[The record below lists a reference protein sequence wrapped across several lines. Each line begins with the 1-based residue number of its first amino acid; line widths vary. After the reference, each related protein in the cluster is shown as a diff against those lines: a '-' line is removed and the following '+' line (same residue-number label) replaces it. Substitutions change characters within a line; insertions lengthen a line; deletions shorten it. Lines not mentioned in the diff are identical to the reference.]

1 MYVYISFY
9 FIFMGVFED
18 DEFWCFCEILE
29 LCVEV
34 LYLDWIFLLMV
45 LFLIGLIFLSPKI
58 EALSE

>member
-1 MYVYISFY
+1 
-9 FIFMGVFED
+9 MGVFED